1 MNPQFGRF
9 LGVDF
14 SGARDAGNTIW
25 VAEGAEADG
34 RLIVHGL
41 CRARDLPGGG
51 ADRSRALSALRSHLA
66 VQDNALVGL
75 DFPFSLPQ
83 QLIDAPDWPTFARTF
98 TSRYSDAQAFRADC
112 RGRTDGRE
120 LKRRTDRRT
129 KTPFSAYNLRLY
141 RQTYWGVAAVLAPLA
156 EDRRMAIAPVLE
168 RPDASCTLAECCPA
182 SSLKRLDCYR
192 PYKGRGDG
200 LRASRAAILGRLQ
213 DEGVSCDGALEDMA
227 ISDIGGD
234 ALDAVVAAATMWR
247 VAGRTGAD
255 LNRRDDIDALEARV
269 FAWPDHDRTPADSAE
284 SD

>member
-1 MNPQFGRF
+1 MTLQFDRF

-14 SGARDAGNTIW
+14 SGARDAGNSIW
-25 VAEGAEADG
+25 VAEGAVADG
-34 RLIVHGL
+34 RLIVEGL

-51 ADRSRALSALRSHLA
+51 ADRNRALSALRGHLA
-66 VQDNALVGL
+66 VQDKVLVGL

-83 QLIDAPDWPTFARTF
+83 QLIDAPDWPAFARSF
-98 TSRYSDAQAFRADC
+98 TSRYPDAQAFRAAC
-112 RGRTDGRE
+112 RARTDGRE
-120 LKRRTDRRT
+120 LKRRTDRRA

-141 RQTYWGVAAVLAPLA
+141 RQTYWGVAAILAPLA

-168 RPDASCTLAECCPA
+168 RPGAACTLAECCPA

-200 LRASRAAILGRLQ
+200 LRASRAAILGRLRA
-213 DEGVSCDGALEDMA
+213 EGVSCDGALESMV

-234 ALDAVVAAATMWR
+234 ALDSVVAAATMWR
-247 VAGRTGAD
+247 VAGQPSAT

-269 FAWPDHDRTPADSAE
+269 FAWPAGVDAMD
-284 SD
+284 

>member
-1 MNPQFGRF
+1 VTAQFDRF

-25 VAEGAEADG
+25 IAEGAEADG
-34 RLIVHGL
+34 RLIVDGL
-41 CRARDLPGGG
+41 RRARDLPGGG
-51 ADRSRALSALRSHLA
+51 ADRDRALSALRNYLA

-83 QLIDAPDWPTFARTF
+83 QLIDAADWPTLARKF
-98 TSRYSDAQAFRADC
+98 TSRYADAQAFRADC
-112 RGRTDGRE
+112 RGRTGGRE

-129 KTPFSAYNLRLY
+129 KTPFCAYNLRLY
-141 RQTYWGVAAVLAPLA
+141 RQTYWGLAGVLAPLA

-168 RPDASCTLAECCPA
+168 RPDAACTLAECCPA

-213 DEGVSCDGALEDMA
+213 YEGVSCDEAVGDMV

-247 VAGRTGAD
+247 VAGQPGAN
-255 LNRRDDIDALEARV
+255 LKCRDDIDALEARV
-269 FAWPDHDRTPADSAE
+269 FAWPADDRTPANSAE